1 MCNGIKVVYRPF
13 MIVLVLDVSRIS
25 QQNAYSR
32 YNQRLTLA
40 SEEKRTMLSLMSLIE
55 TIILMLSTSW
65 HSAWTP
71 QTALYHVS
79 LTPASRKQQKKTHP
93 SKPPRQPSQHPIP
106 TKTSASPGL
115 PTDPDSSQYYS
126 SKRGT
131 AHRVPPAPV
140 HRGNAA

>member
-65 HSAWTP
+65 HSAWAP
-71 QTALYHVS
+71 RRVLYHVS
-79 LTPASRKQQKKTHP
+79 HSSFTTAEEKEAHP
-93 SKPPRQPSQHPIP
+93 SKPPSQPSQHPIP
-106 TKTSASPGL
+106 TKTSASPDL
-115 PTDPDSSQYYS
+115 PTDPDSSQ
-126 SKRGT
+126 
-131 AHRVPPAPV
+131 H
-140 HRGNAA
+140 

>member
-79 LTPASRKQQKKTHP
+79 LTPAS
-93 SKPPRQPSQHPIP
+93 
-106 TKTSASPGL
+106 
-115 PTDPDSSQYYS
+115 
-126 SKRGT
+126 
-131 AHRVPPAPV
+131 
-140 HRGNAA
+140 